1 MLYYYNELCIMS
13 KKETYKKN
21 KKLKKGGVVV
31 CMKNDNDLE
40 TSGHL
45 RKENSSYHKYNSG
58 FLVTKIIDVNFLNK
72 EI

>member
-1 MLYYYNELCIMS
+1 
-13 KKETYKKN
+13 
-21 KKLKKGGVVV
+21 
-31 CMKNDNDLE
+31 MKNDNDLE